1 MYCPKCGAKTR
12 VITTCK
18 DFSDHVRRYRR
29 CPSCDHNFVTKQAF
43 EVICEKQEKYSRNFV
58 YEKIDILRMRHL
70 YFEEGKSSREI
81 AEIFGCTMN
90 WVNKVVKG
98 RAWSHV

>member
-1 MYCPKCGAKTR
+1 MRCPKCGSKTR

-29 CPSCDHNFVTKQAF
+29 CPSCDHNFVTKQDF
-43 EVICEKQEKYSRNFV
+43 EQIYETPKNLKRNFV
-58 YEKIDILRMRHL
+58 YEKEDILRMRRL
-70 YFEEGKSSREI
+70 YFEEGKSSREV

-90 WVNKVVKG
+90 WVNKVVKR
-98 RAWSHV
+98 RAWANL